1 MNHLLELP
9 DLSTELG
16 QRDRALLEFL
26 YSAGCRVSE
35 LVGLTLTRLDLSNRY
50 ALLLGKG
57 HKERI
62 VPLGHPCIRAMNA
75 YLTGAR
81 RVLMEKYEVP
91 SHDFIFVNH
100 RGTPLTARSVRR
112 ILDRYVEMASIQK
125 HVSPHTIRHTFATHL
140 LDHGADLR
148 SVQELL
154 GHASLSTTQ
163 IYTHV
168 TADRIASVYK
178 SVMGGDSMLA
188 LLEKTRMINK
198 LLQNTEVI
206 SYKKMAEVL
215 KDVIKANIYI
225 VSSEG
230 ELLGYS
236 ILDGFECELMI
247 KKVLDVGR
255 FPENYV
261 KWLEQIRETSSNYRL
276 VKNMCAF
283 SDDTKCLF
291 ESKYTTVVPIFGNG
305 VRLGTLILG
314 KFKKEFIDSD
324 LLLSEYAATVIGM
337 QLLHDKAVHI
347 EEASRKKAMVQ
358 IAFSNLSY
366 SELEAIS
373 EILKALPGDE
383 GLLVASKI
391 ADQAGITR
399 SVIVN
404 ALRKFE
410 SAGVLETESLGM
422 KGTYVRILNEY
433 LRDGLK
439 EHRK

>member
-1 MNHLLELP
+1 
-9 DLSTELG
+9 
-16 QRDRALLEFL
+16 
-26 YSAGCRVSE
+26 
-35 LVGLTLTRLDLSNRY
+35 
-50 ALLLGKG
+50 
-57 HKERI
+57 
-62 VPLGHPCIRAMNA
+62 
-75 YLTGAR
+75 
-81 RVLMEKYEVP
+81 
-91 SHDFIFVNH
+91 
-100 RGTPLTARSVRR
+100 
-112 ILDRYVEMASIQK
+112 
-125 HVSPHTIRHTFATHL
+125 
-140 LDHGADLR
+140 
-148 SVQELL
+148 
-154 GHASLSTTQ
+154 
-163 IYTHV
+163 
-168 TADRIASVYK
+168 
-178 SVMGGDSMLA
+178 MLA

-439 EHRK
+439 EHRNNLHQGCWSIRHPCFYLKGSGQFRVMLPYVVQKGIPLCFPLMQPLSTASRPCLWPLRFTNMPMVP

>member
-1 MNHLLELP
+1 
-9 DLSTELG
+9 
-16 QRDRALLEFL
+16 
-26 YSAGCRVSE
+26 
-35 LVGLTLTRLDLSNRY
+35 
-50 ALLLGKG
+50 
-57 HKERI
+57 
-62 VPLGHPCIRAMNA
+62 
-75 YLTGAR
+75 
-81 RVLMEKYEVP
+81 
-91 SHDFIFVNH
+91 
-100 RGTPLTARSVRR
+100 
-112 ILDRYVEMASIQK
+112 
-125 HVSPHTIRHTFATHL
+125 
-140 LDHGADLR
+140 
-148 SVQELL
+148 
-154 GHASLSTTQ
+154 
-163 IYTHV
+163 
-168 TADRIASVYK
+168 
-178 SVMGGDSMLA
+178 
-188 LLEKTRMINK
+188 
-198 LLQNTEVI
+198 
-206 SYKKMAEVL
+206 
-215 KDVIKANIYI
+215 
-225 VSSEG
+225 
-230 ELLGYS
+230 
-236 ILDGFECELMI
+236 
-247 KKVLDVGR
+247 
-255 FPENYV
+255 
-261 KWLEQIRETSSNYRL
+261 
-276 VKNMCAF
+276 MCAF

-383 GLLVASKI
+383 ASKI

>member
-1 MNHLLELP
+1 
-9 DLSTELG
+9 
-16 QRDRALLEFL
+16 
-26 YSAGCRVSE
+26 
-35 LVGLTLTRLDLSNRY
+35 
-50 ALLLGKG
+50 
-57 HKERI
+57 
-62 VPLGHPCIRAMNA
+62 
-75 YLTGAR
+75 
-81 RVLMEKYEVP
+81 
-91 SHDFIFVNH
+91 
-100 RGTPLTARSVRR
+100 
-112 ILDRYVEMASIQK
+112 
-125 HVSPHTIRHTFATHL
+125 
-140 LDHGADLR
+140 
-148 SVQELL
+148 
-154 GHASLSTTQ
+154 
-163 IYTHV
+163 
-168 TADRIASVYK
+168 
-178 SVMGGDSMLA
+178 MLA

-198 LLQNTEVI
+198 LLQNTETV

-225 VSSEG
+225 VSCDG

-255 FPENYV
+255 FPAEYV
-261 KWLEQIRETSSNYRL
+261 KWLEGIRETSSNYRL

-283 SDDTKCLF
+283 SEGTKCLF

-314 KFKKEFIDSD
+314 KFKKEFVDSD

-337 QLLHDKAVHI
+337 QLLHDKAMHI

-410 SAGVLETESLGM
+410 SAGVIESRSSGM
-422 KGTYVRILNEY
+422 KGTYIKVVNDYIFEEL
-433 LRDGLK
+433 DAIKKKKLK
-439 EHRK
+439 

>member
-1 MNHLLELP
+1 M
-9 DLSTELG
+9 S
-16 QRDRALLEFL
+16 FL
-26 YSAGCRVSE
+26 
-35 LVGLTLTRLDLSNRY
+35 
-50 ALLLGKG
+50 K
-57 HKERI
+57 
-62 VPLGHPCIRAMNA
+62 
-75 YLTGAR
+75 
-81 RVLMEKYEVP
+81 
-91 SHDFIFVNH
+91 
-100 RGTPLTARSVRR
+100 
-112 ILDRYVEMASIQK
+112 
-125 HVSPHTIRHTFATHL
+125 
-140 LDHGADLR
+140 
-148 SVQELL
+148 
-154 GHASLSTTQ
+154 
-163 IYTHV
+163 
-168 TADRIASVYK
+168 
-178 SVMGGDSMLA
+178 
-188 LLEKTRMINK
+188 
-198 LLQNTEVI
+198 
-206 SYKKMAEVL
+206 
-215 KDVIKANIYI
+215 
-225 VSSEG
+225 
-230 ELLGYS
+230 
-236 ILDGFECELMI
+236 
-247 KKVLDVGR
+247 
-255 FPENYV
+255 
-261 KWLEQIRETSSNYRL
+261 
-276 VKNMCAF
+276 
-283 SDDTKCLF
+283 
-291 ESKYTTVVPIFGNG
+291 SKYTTVVPIFGNG

>member
-1 MNHLLELP
+1 M
-9 DLSTELG
+9 S
-16 QRDRALLEFL
+16 
-26 YSAGCRVSE
+26 
-35 LVGLTLTRLDLSNRY
+35 
-50 ALLLGKG
+50 
-57 HKERI
+57 
-62 VPLGHPCIRAMNA
+62 
-75 YLTGAR
+75 
-81 RVLMEKYEVP
+81 
-91 SHDFIFVNH
+91 
-100 RGTPLTARSVRR
+100 
-112 ILDRYVEMASIQK
+112 
-125 HVSPHTIRHTFATHL
+125 
-140 LDHGADLR
+140 
-148 SVQELL
+148 
-154 GHASLSTTQ
+154 
-163 IYTHV
+163 
-168 TADRIASVYK
+168 
-178 SVMGGDSMLA
+178 
-188 LLEKTRMINK
+188 
-198 LLQNTEVI
+198 
-206 SYKKMAEVL
+206 
-215 KDVIKANIYI
+215 
-225 VSSEG
+225 
-230 ELLGYS
+230 
-236 ILDGFECELMI
+236 
-247 KKVLDVGR
+247 
-255 FPENYV
+255 
-261 KWLEQIRETSSNYRL
+261 
-276 VKNMCAF
+276 
-283 SDDTKCLF
+283 F

-439 EHRK
+439 EHRNNLHQGCWSIRHPCFLSEGQRTVPRHASLCCFRKEYHYAFP